1 MTTIAPIPLEL
12 GSLNKEVSVYF
23 LHSSSD
29 LDGSKSEEENLI
41 YALG

>member
-1 MTTIAPIPLEL
+1 MTIIAPISMEL
-12 GSLNKEVSVYF
+12 GLLNKEVSVYS
-23 LHSSSD
+23 LHSLSD